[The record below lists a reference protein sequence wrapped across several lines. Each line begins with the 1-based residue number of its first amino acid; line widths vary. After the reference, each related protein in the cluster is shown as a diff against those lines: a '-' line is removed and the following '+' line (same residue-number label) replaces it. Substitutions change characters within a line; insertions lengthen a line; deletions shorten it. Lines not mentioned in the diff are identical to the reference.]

1 MMIAKADSGENR
13 DCGRRGPYT
22 KVSITDP
29 FRSQNFPQVLWS
41 NLRVLGMLNSPFGPA
56 MAKRSVCMRPVES
69 NMVFGGFEPAVFHDT
84 VSNDA
89 SVEELLS
96 FERMLADLSARFANV
111 SAEKVEFEIQLAQMT
126 LRQFLGFDRCS
137 FGEFNQD
144 GSISVI
150 SSSAN
155 GDVGPLPI
163 GPFVPH
169 LPWYLSK
176 LLAGERVAFQNVGD
190 ELPSEAVIE
199 AEYWRDLG
207 LHSLLSIPF
216 RIGGRIVGAI
226 AFAAF
231 RETRAWPDD
240 LITRLKLV
248 GEVFA
253 QAIARKREQEKL
265 VAAMAEIKVLKDRL
279 EQENSYLQHA
289 ALIRP
294 PQGLTSRSPR
304 FLSVIEEAMQVAHT
318 GSTVLLLGET
328 GSGKEVLAQ
337 AIHDASARKDRPMI
351 KVNCAALPASLI
363 ESELFGREKGAF
375 TGALARQP
383 GRFEIADGS
392 TIFLD
397 EVGELPIELQ
407 PKLLRVLQ
415 EGEFE
420 RLGSTKTIRVDAR
433 VIAASNRP
441 LAQAVKEGKFRE
453 DLFYRLDVFPI
464 EVPPLRER
472 REDIPLLSW
481 TFVKEFSNSMGKR
494 IEEIA
499 DESMSV
505 LQEYHWP
512 GNVRELRNVIERAM
526 ILNNC
531 PKLCIKLGHMTLRPI
546 ALKAT
551 AGSLDEAERAIILQ
565 AVEQCNWRI
574 RGSNGAA
581 ALLDIKPTTLE
592 SRIKKLGL
600 IPRR

>member
-1 MMIAKADSGENR
+1 
-13 DCGRRGPYT
+13 
-22 KVSITDP
+22 
-29 FRSQNFPQVLWS
+29 
-41 NLRVLGMLNSPFGPA
+41 
-56 MAKRSVCMRPVES
+56 MRLVES
-69 NMVFGGFEPAVFHDT
+69 NMVLDRFAPVAIRDT
-84 VSNDA
+84 ASNDA
-89 SVEELLS
+89 SVEELLA
-96 FERMLADLSARFANV
+96 FERMLADLSARIANV
-111 SAEKVEFEIQLAQMT
+111 PAERVESEIQVAQVI
-126 LRQFLGFDRCS
+126 LRQFLGFDRS
-137 FGEFNQD
+137 TFAEFQED
-144 GSISVI
+144 GSLVVL
-150 SSSAN
+150 SSTAVE
-155 GDVGPLPI
+155 GVEPTPQGPLP
-163 GPFVPH
+163 PQ
-169 LPWYLSK
+169 LSWFLAK
-176 LLAGERVAFQNVGD
+176 LRAGEVFVVQNPALD
-190 ELPSEAVIE
+190 LPREAVGE
-199 AEYWRDLG
+199 AEYCQRTG
-207 LHSLLSIPF
+207 LRSHLSIPL

-231 RETRAWPDD
+231 TETRAWPGD
-240 LITRLKLV
+240 LIARLKLV

-265 VAAMAEIKVLKDRL
+265 LSAMAEIKILKDRL
-279 EQENSYLQHA
+279 ERENSYLQHA
-289 ALIRP
+289 AQVRP
-294 PQGLTSRSPR
+294 PQGLASRSPR
-304 FLSVIEEAMQVAHT
+304 FLSVIEEIVQVAQT

-337 AIHDASARKDRPMI
+337 AIHDASVRRGRPMI

-383 GRFEIADGS
+383 GRFEIANGS

-397 EVGELPIELQ
+397 EVGELPLELQ
-407 PKLLRVLQ
+407 PKLLHVLQ

-420 RLGSTKTIRVDAR
+420 RLGGTKTIKVDAR
-433 VIAASNRP
+433 VIAATNRP

-472 REDIPLLSW
+472 REDIPLLAW
-481 TFVKEFSNSMGKR
+481 TFVKEFSNSMGKP
-494 IEEIA
+494 IDEIA
-499 DESMSV
+499 EESMSA

-512 GNVRELRNVIERAM
+512 GNIRELRNVIERAM
-526 ILNNC
+526 ILGHG
-531 PKLCIKLGHMTLRPI
+531 PKLHVKLCHTTLRPV
-546 ALKAT
+546 AVRAT

-600 IPRR
+600 MPRR

>member
-1 MMIAKADSGENR
+1 
-13 DCGRRGPYT
+13 
-22 KVSITDP
+22 
-29 FRSQNFPQVLWS
+29 
-41 NLRVLGMLNSPFGPA
+41 
-56 MAKRSVCMRPVES
+56 MRLVES
-69 NMVFGGFEPAVFHDT
+69 NMVLDRFAPVAIRDT
-84 VSNDA
+84 ASNDA
-89 SVEELLS
+89 SVEELLA
-96 FERMLADLSARFANV
+96 FERMLADLSARIANV
-111 SAEKVEFEIQLAQMT
+111 PAERVESEIQIAQVI
-126 LRQFLGFDRCS
+126 LRQFLGFDRS
-137 FGEFNQD
+137 TFAEFQED
-144 GSISVI
+144 GSLVVL
-150 SSSAN
+150 SSTAVE
-155 GDVGPLPI
+155 GVEPTPQGPLPPQLSWFLAKLRV
-163 GPFVPH
+163 GEVFVVQNPALD
-169 LPWYLSK
+169 LP
-176 LLAGERVAFQNVGD
+176 R
-190 ELPSEAVIE
+190 EAVGE
-199 AEYWRDLG
+199 AEYCQRTG
-207 LHSLLSIPF
+207 LRSHLSIPL
-216 RIGGRIVGAI
+216 RIGGRIIGAI

-231 RETRAWPDD
+231 TETRAWPGD
-240 LITRLKLV
+240 LIARLKLV

-265 VAAMAEIKVLKDRL
+265 LSAMAEIKILKDRL
-279 EQENSYLQHA
+279 ERENSYLQHA
-289 ALIRP
+289 AQVRP

-337 AIHDASARKDRPMI
+337 AIHDAGVRRGRAMI

-397 EVGELPIELQ
+397 EVGELPLELQ
-407 PKLLRVLQ
+407 PKLLHVLQ

-420 RLGSTKTIRVDAR
+420 RLGGTKTIKVDAR
-433 VIAASNRP
+433 VIAATNRP

-472 REDIPLLSW
+472 REDIPLLAW
-481 TFVKEFSNSMGKR
+481 TFVKEFSNSMGKP
-494 IEEIA
+494 IDEIA
-499 DESMSV
+499 EESMSA

-512 GNVRELRNVIERAM
+512 GNIRELRNVIERAM
-526 ILNNC
+526 ILSSGRKLHI
-531 PKLCIKLGHMTLRPI
+531 KLCHTTLRPI
-546 ALKAT
+546 AVKAT

-581 ALLDIKPTTLE
+581 ALLDVKPTTLE

-600 IPRR
+600 APKR

>member
-1 MMIAKADSGENR
+1 
-13 DCGRRGPYT
+13 
-22 KVSITDP
+22 
-29 FRSQNFPQVLWS
+29 
-41 NLRVLGMLNSPFGPA
+41 
-56 MAKRSVCMRPVES
+56 MRLVES
-69 NMVFGGFEPAVFHDT
+69 NMVLDRFAPVAIRDT
-84 VSNDA
+84 ASNDA
-89 SVEELLS
+89 SVEELLA

-111 SAEKVEFEIQLAQMT
+111 PAERVESEIQIAQVI
-126 LRQFLGFDRCS
+126 LRQFLGFDRS
-137 FGEFNQD
+137 TFAEFQED
-144 GSISVI
+144 GSLVVL
-150 SSSAN
+150 SSTAVE
-155 GDVGPLPI
+155 GVEPTPQGPLP
-163 GPFVPH
+163 PQ
-169 LPWYLSK
+169 LSWFLAK
-176 LLAGERVAFQNVGD
+176 LRAGEVFVVQNPALD
-190 ELPSEAVIE
+190 LPREAVGE
-199 AEYWRDLG
+199 AEYCQRTG
-207 LHSLLSIPF
+207 LRSHLSIPL
-216 RIGGRIVGAI
+216 RIGGRIIGAI

-231 RETRAWPDD
+231 AETRTWPGD
-240 LITRLKLV
+240 LIARLKLV

-265 VAAMAEIKVLKDRL
+265 LSAMAEIKILKDRL
-279 EQENSYLQHA
+279 ERENSYLQHA
-289 ALIRP
+289 AQVRP

-304 FLSVIEEAMQVAHT
+304 FLSVIEEIVQVAQT

-337 AIHDASARKDRPMI
+337 AIHDASVRRGRPMI

-397 EVGELPIELQ
+397 EVGELPLELQ
-407 PKLLRVLQ
+407 PKLLHVLQ

-420 RLGSTKTIRVDAR
+420 RLGGTKTIKVDAR
-433 VIAASNRP
+433 VIAATNRP

-472 REDIPLLSW
+472 REDIPLLAW
-481 TFVKEFSNSMGKR
+481 TFVKEFSNSMGKP
-494 IEEIA
+494 IDEIA
-499 DESMSV
+499 EESMSA

-512 GNVRELRNVIERAM
+512 GNIRELRNVVERAM
-526 ILNNC
+526 ILGHG
-531 PKLCIKLGHMTLRPI
+531 PKLHVKLCHTTLRPV
-546 ALKAT
+546 AVRAT

-581 ALLDIKPTTLE
+581 ALLDVKPTTLE

-600 IPRR
+600 TPKR